1 MGILRGNI
9 TDCFILSFRGKEFK
23 MLAARMCSIACRGLL
38 VKPIPSVASKS
49 VSLRFNSGQ
58 AKTGFSRMA
67 RRRTLKEA
75 AMAPQQGTAINMGQG
90 ALAGAAAL
98 GLGALAFYGAGMS
111 GEMGAV
117 DKAVVWPQYVK
128 DRIKDTYMYF
138 GGSLVATAG
147 TAAAVFRSPAAM
159 NLVTRSGFIAIGVSI
174 AAMIGSSMVARSIP
188 YTPGVGSKQLAWLAH
203 CAVVG
208 AVIAPICLLGGPIL
222 TRAAWYTAGM
232 VGGLSTVAVCAPSD
246 KFLYMGGPLAMGLGV
261 VFCASL
267 GSAFLPPTTALGA
280 GMYSIAMY
288 GGLILFGA
296 FLLYDTQKIIY
307 KAERHP
313 VGYGAPPFDPV
324 NASISIYMDTI
335 NIFIRI
341 AQLLAGGNR
350 RK

>member
-1 MGILRGNI
+1 LIH
-9 TDCFILSFRGKEFK
+9 FYKSFRRKEFK
-23 MLAARMCSIACRGLL
+23 MLAARLCSTACRGLL
-38 VKPIPSVASKS
+38 VKPIPSVASKN

>member
-1 MGILRGNI
+1 M
-9 TDCFILSFRGKEFK
+9 
-23 MLAARMCSIACRGLL
+23 
-38 VKPIPSVASKS
+38 
-49 VSLRFNSGQ
+49 
-58 AKTGFSRMA
+58 
-67 RRRTLKEA
+67 
-75 AMAPQQGTAINMGQG
+75 
-90 ALAGAAAL
+90 
-98 GLGALAFYGAGMS
+98 
-111 GEMGAV
+111 
-117 DKAVVWPQYVK
+117 
-128 DRIKDTYMYF
+128 

-147 TAAAVFRSPAAM
+147 TAVAAFRSPAVI
-159 NLVTRSGFIAIGVSI
+159 NLVSRGGLMAMGVSI

-188 YTPGVGSKQLAWLAH
+188 YTPGVGAKQAAWLAH

-280 GMYSIAMY
+280 GLYSVAMY
-288 GGLILFGA
+288 GGLLLFGA
-296 FLLYDTQKIIY
+296 FLLYDTQRIIH

-313 VGYGAPPFDPV
+313 AYYGAAPFDPV
-324 NASISIYMDTI
+324 NASMSIYMDTI

-341 AQLLAGGNR
+341 ATLLAGGGR

>member
-1 MGILRGNI
+1 
-9 TDCFILSFRGKEFK
+9 
-23 MLAARMCSIACRGLL
+23 MLAARLCSTMVRGVL
-38 VKPIPSVASKS
+38 VKPIPSSTTRS
-49 VSLRFNSGQ
+49 VIRYNSGS
-58 AKTGFSRMA
+58 ARSGGFSRMA
-67 RRRTLKEA
+67 RRRTIKEA
-75 AMAPQQGTAINMGQG
+75 AMAPEQGTAINMGQG
-90 ALAGAAAL
+90 ALAGAAVV
-98 GLGALAFYGAGMS
+98 GMGALAFYGAGMS
-111 GEMGAV
+111 GEVGAV
-117 DKAVVWPQYVK
+117 DKAVMWPQYVK
-128 DRIKDTYMYF
+128 DRVKDTYMYF

-147 TAAAVFRSPAAM
+147 TAAAIFRSPTAL
-159 NLVTRSGFIAIGVSI
+159 NLVSRGGLMAMGVSI

-188 YTPGVGSKQLAWLAH
+188 YTPGVGAKQMAWLAH

-208 AVIAPICLLGGPIL
+208 AVIAPICMLGGPIL

-246 KFLYMGGPLAMGLGV
+246 KFLYMGGPLAMGLGL
-261 VFCASL
+261 VFCASI

-280 GMYSIAMY
+280 GMYSVAMY

>member
-1 MGILRGNI
+1 MVRGV
-9 TDCFILSFRGKEFK
+9 
-23 MLAARMCSIACRGLL
+23 L
-38 VKPIPSVASKS
+38 VKPIPSSTTRS
-49 VSLRFNSGQ
+49 VIRYNSGS
-58 AKTGFSRMA
+58 AKSGGFSRMA
-67 RRRTLKEA
+67 RRRTIKEA
-75 AMAPQQGTAINMGQG
+75 AMAPEQGTAINMGQG
-90 ALAGAAAL
+90 ALAGAAVV
-98 GLGALAFYGAGMS
+98 GMGALAFYGAGMS
-111 GEMGAV
+111 GEVGAV
-117 DKAVVWPQYVK
+117 DKAVMWPQYVK
-128 DRIKDTYMYF
+128 DRVKDTYMYF

-147 TAAAVFRSPAAM
+147 TAAAIFRSPTAL
-159 NLVTRSGFIAIGVSI
+159 NLVSRGGLMAMGVSI

-188 YTPGVGSKQLAWLAH
+188 YTPGVGAKQMAWLAH

-208 AVIAPICLLGGPIL
+208 AVIAPICMLGGPIL

-246 KFLYMGGPLAMGLGV
+246 KFLYMGGPLAMGLGL
-261 VFCASL
+261 VFCASI

-280 GMYSIAMY
+280 GMYSVAMY

>member
-1 MGILRGNI
+1 
-9 TDCFILSFRGKEFK
+9 
-23 MLAARMCSIACRGLL
+23 
-38 VKPIPSVASKS
+38 
-49 VSLRFNSGQ
+49 
-58 AKTGFSRMA
+58 
-67 RRRTLKEA
+67 
-75 AMAPQQGTAINMGQG
+75 MAPEQGTAINIGQG
-90 ALAGAAAL
+90 ALAGAAVC

-111 GEMGAV
+111 GEVGAV
-117 DKAVVWPQYVK
+117 DKAVMWPQYVK
-128 DRIKDTYMYF
+128 DRVKDTYMYF

-147 TAAAVFRSPAAM
+147 TAAAVFRSPTAL
-159 NLVTRSGFIAIGVSI
+159 NLVSRGGLMALGVSI

-188 YTPGVGSKQLAWLAH
+188 YTPGVGAKQMAWLAH

-208 AVIAPICLLGGPIL
+208 AVIAPICMLGGPIL

-246 KFLYMGGPLAMGLGV
+246 KFLYMGGPLAMGLGL
-261 VFCASL
+261 VFCASI
-267 GSAFLPPTTALGA
+267 GSAFLPPTTAVGA
-280 GMYSIAMY
+280 GMYSVAMY

-313 VGYGAPPFDPV
+313 AGYGAPPFDPV

-341 AQLLAGGNR
+341 LSFWLGATEGSKKHMTLCDLHTIR
-350 RK
+350 FLE

>member
-1 MGILRGNI
+1 MG
-9 TDCFILSFRGKEFK
+9 
-23 MLAARMCSIACRGLL
+23 LAARLCGTACRGLL
-38 VKPIPSVASKS
+38 GKPIPSVA
-49 VSLRFNSGQ
+49 SLRFNSGQ

-90 ALAGAAAL
+90 ALAGAAAI

-138 GGSLVATAG
+138 GGSILATAG

-159 NLVTRSGFIAIGVSI
+159 NIVMRQGWMALGVSI
-174 AAMIGSSMVARSIP
+174 AAMIGSGMLVRSMP
-188 YTPGVGSKQLAWLAH
+188 YQTAPSAKQAAWLLH
-203 CAVVG
+203 CAVLG
-208 AVIAPICLLGGPIL
+208 AVVAPICLLGGPIL

-261 VFCASL
+261 VFCASIA
-267 GSAFLPPTTALGA
+267 SAFLPPTTAMGA
-280 GMYSIAMY
+280 GMYSIAMH